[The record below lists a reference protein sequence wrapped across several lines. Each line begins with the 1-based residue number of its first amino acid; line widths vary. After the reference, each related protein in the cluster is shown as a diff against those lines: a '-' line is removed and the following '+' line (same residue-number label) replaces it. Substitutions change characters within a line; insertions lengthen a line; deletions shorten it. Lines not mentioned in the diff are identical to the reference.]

1 VPRMRSLLV
10 QSRDPNWTME
20 GLSLR
25 VEDPGPQATL
35 STRLKEGYRRLQY
48 LKPAKVIASIQD
60 LNTNNEKLSPEW
72 HPTLLT
78 PTANQQSVPALADG
92 NVHNDQSGSFDSLKF
107 LTPLQIEEGPESATA
122 PSSHPV
128 PGSQPSVGTAECDG
142 SNSPA
147 AQQGS
152 ALSVNAVPSPSETRS
167 SSSLPHHTTI
177 RIDAKHYI
185 SMDLPMPPHY
195 TSQWEGRIKK
205 QLETSIASS
214 LAIRDD
220 TEAALMLEA
229 YMAGRTKGV
238 LKPSIWIT
246 CCSSRMKKKLKS
258 HLKTLQWLKDS
269 GFQYFV
275 RVDKTFGYRT
285 DDSTNLD
292 DQTLIEARLP
302 PVPETFCGIPTRVN
316 SIPGRGSV
324 KPHIEFTIGG
334 LICMDDDFA
343 CLTAGHPFLPL
354 TREDKSGTE
363 SSGSEDEGSD
373 YSISGFHSETET
385 DNTEDGCTGQKPGS
399 PPDSPG
405 LSARSNKSLEMQ
417 KDPTPFQTLRHKG
430 VLSHFGPYAQPRPEQ
445 PASKDNGNDWA
456 VLLMGL
462 SPSSLLPNKFQV
474 PGDEDPTFVD
484 QIVSTPEL
492 VKGPVWVAAGSG
504 VRKGV
509 LNPNPASIFLRGSFR
524 NVRQIMLDESLSEFK
539 SFTVC

>member
-1 VPRMRSLLV
+1 M
-10 QSRDPNWTME
+10 D
-20 GLSLR
+20 
-25 VEDPGPQATL
+25 
-35 STRLKEGYRRLQY
+35 
-48 LKPAKVIASIQD
+48 
-60 LNTNNEKLSPEW
+60 
-72 HPTLLT
+72 
-78 PTANQQSVPALADG
+78 
-92 NVHNDQSGSFDSLKF
+92 F
-107 LTPLQIEEGPESATA
+107 LTPLQIEEGPELATA

-128 PGSQPSVGTAECDG
+128 PGSQPSVGTAECDS

-147 AQQGS
+147 AQQS
-152 ALSVNAVPSPSETRS
+152 RALSVNAVPSLSEARS

-195 TSQWEGRIKK
+195 TSKWEGRIKK

-229 YMAGRTKGV
+229 YMAGRTKGI

-354 TREDKSGTE
+354 TREDKIETK
-363 SSGSEDEGSD
+363 SSGSEDEDSD
-373 YSISGFHSETET
+373 YSISGSHSETET
-385 DNTEDGCTGQKPGS
+385 DNTEGDYTGQKPGS
-399 PPDSPG
+399 PPGSPG

-430 VLSHFGPYAQPRPEQ
+430 VLSHFGPYAQLRPEE
-445 PASKDNGNDWA
+445 PAIKDNGNDWA

-474 PGDEDPTFVD
+474 PGDENPTFVD
-484 QIVSTPEL
+484 QIVSTHEL

-539 SFTVC
+539 PFKVC